1 MVKIT
6 VWEAPLALL
15 GLIVK
20 RLLLAIP
27 TLLVVS
33 FIGFTLMRFD
43 FTIGPLVLPGFK
55 PGTQWVLLQE
65 TRLKNPIDPLA
76 NLRTNPQISAAAL
89 KQETERLGLD
99 KPFFSQ
105 YWLWLT
111 HVLRF
116 DWQGIPSWQ
125 PQLGKTFDGQ
135 PVEQVLLRRT
145 GNSLLL
151 NVVTLVLVWLV
162 ALPLGIWAAVRHRGL
177 VDRFLTLFGTM
188 GMALPSF
195 VLALMLAVWAVK
207 TGALPVGSLTS
218 DNFELLP
225 WYAKIG
231 DLARHLALPTLVLSV
246 GSLAS
251 IQRQVRSN
259 LLDVMGAEY
268 IRTARA
274 KGLPEHKVL
283 YKHALRVAINPLITL
298 MGFEFAGLLSGAL
311 LVETVL
317 NFPGVGYTTY
327 QAIQGAD
334 TNMVM
339 AVLILSAFMLV
350 LGNLLADILLM
361 FSDPRIRQ

>member
-1 MVKIT
+1 LI
-6 VWEAPLALL
+6 
-15 GLIVK
+15 GLITK
-20 RLLLAIP
+20 RLLLALP

-43 FTIGPLVLPGFK
+43 FTVGPIAVPG
-55 PGTQWVLLQE
+55 WVLLE
-65 TRLKNPIDPLA
+65 KTRLKNPIDPLA
-76 NLRTNPQISAAAL
+76 NLRTNPQISTAAL
-89 KQETERLGLD
+89 KVETERLGLD
-99 KPFFSQ
+99 KPFLTQ

-116 DWQGIPSWQ
+116 DLTAPLWAIWQ

-151 NVVTLVLVWLV
+151 NVVTLALVWLV

-177 VDRFLTLFGTM
+177 VDRFLTLFGTV

-218 DNFELLP
+218 DDVELLP
-225 WYAKIG
+225 WYGKLA
-231 DLARHLALPTLVLSV
+231 DMARHLALPVLVLSV
-246 GSLAS
+246 GSLAG

-259 LLDVMGAEY
+259 LLDVLGAEY

-350 LGNLLADILLM
+350 VGNLLADILLM